1 VIKKITDKRKL
12 DFFQEII
19 NENISLFVEKC
30 ENINDEDYDL
40 SFGVCDVIESIE
52 KLEITDVE
60 YDVEKG
66 FFLIFINSFVN
77 IIGAYISL
85 EDIYYELEYFF
96 KRMDLKTKI
105 IENEL
110 INTNKNRQW

>member
-1 VIKKITDKRKL
+1 VIKKITDKRTL
-12 DFFQEII
+12 DFFQDII
-19 NENISLFVEKC
+19 NENISLFTEKC
-30 ENINDEDYDL
+30 ENITDEDFDL
-40 SFGVCDVIESIE
+40 SFDVCDVIESIE

-66 FFLIFINSFVN
+66 VFLIFINSFVN
-77 IIGAYISL
+77 IIRAYISL
-85 EDIYYELEYFF
+85 EDIYYELEYVF
-96 KRMDLKTKI
+96 KKINLKTKI

>member
-1 VIKKITDKRKL
+1 MIKTITDKRKL

-19 NENISLFVEKC
+19 NENISLFAEKC

-40 SFGVCDVIESIE
+40 SFGTCDYIGNIE
-52 KLEITDVE
+52 KLEITDIE

-66 FFLIFINSFVN
+66 VFLIFINSFVN
-77 IIGAYISL
+77 ILALYIQL
-85 EDIYYELEYFF
+85 DDIYYELEYVF
-96 KRMDLKTKI
+96 KKMDLKTKI